1 MNNIIE
7 ISIPDFGVNTAVML
21 FSRNFP
27 KMVEVGLLTLARKW
41 RTVRQNIRTTSLLSN
56 FLAYSN
62 FKSTK
67 KRITFDVEIK
77 VIKIYYFFL
86 SHI

>member
-27 KMVEVGLLTLARKW
+27 KMVQVGLLTLARKW
-41 RTVRQNIRTTSLLSN
+41 
-56 FLAYSN
+56 
-62 FKSTK
+62 
-67 KRITFDVEIK
+67 
-77 VIKIYYFFL
+77 
-86 SHI
+86 